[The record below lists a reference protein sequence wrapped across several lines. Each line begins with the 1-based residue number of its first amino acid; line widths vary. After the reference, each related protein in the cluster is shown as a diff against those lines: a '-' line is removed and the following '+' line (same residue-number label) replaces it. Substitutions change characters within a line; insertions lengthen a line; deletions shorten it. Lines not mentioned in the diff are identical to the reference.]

1 MIENN
6 PTNVEAAFE
15 MLLEE
20 IEAEIDFVTNI
31 GSRSFEKRDFDR
43 AREALEH
50 AGKLTAFRDKMAS
63 LRKEWTSISALEV
76 DEEEQKERTD
86 RQNLGRLQ
94 RGVRTREEA
103 YFKPILQ
110 ALDEM
115 EGTGQVKDVL
125 DRVGEIMKSVL
136 KDVDY
141 EPLASSPD
149 NHRWRNAAQWA
160 RNSMVNE
167 GLLKNESPRGVWEIT
182 DTGRKFVSDQENS
195 IENGRDIP
203 PESVIVICRGQD
215 AYAEGSYANNK
226 LTVFSGS
233 KCRMKE
239 TPSMP
244 SSSSNKRKKL
254 LNKGVLIKSGKSYT
268 FTSNYTFPSPGS
280 AAEAVLGRSAYG
292 WKEWKSKKGQ
302 ILKSIMKC

>member
-50 AGKLTAFRDKMAS
+50 AGKLTAFRDKTAS

-110 ALDEM
+110 ALNEM
-115 EGTGQVKDVL
+115 GGSGQVKDVL
-125 DRVGEIMKSVL
+125 DRIGEIMRPVL

-160 RNSMVNE
+160 RQSMIYD
-167 GLLKNESPRGVWEIT
+167 GYLKSDSPRGVWE
-182 DTGRKFVSDQENS
+182 VSDK
-195 IENGRDIP
+195 GR
-203 PESVIVICRGQD
+203 ESFKT
-215 AYAEGSYANNK
+215 EAN
-226 LTVFSGS
+226 
-233 KCRMKE
+233 R
-239 TPSMP
+239 
-244 SSSSNKRKKL
+244 
-254 LNKGVLIKSGKSYT
+254 
-268 FTSNYTFPSPGS
+268 
-280 AAEAVLGRSAYG
+280 
-292 WKEWKSKKGQ
+292 
-302 ILKSIMKC
+302 